1 MSKAH
6 KVAIVL
12 ALIVLVA
19 LGVGLIRGWS
29 PLAVAAGQAQS
40 LESDT
45 LFFVSG
51 PQPSIQRVSASEPKR
66 LTEQA
71 VSVATEDIQIDTMMC
86 DIAGLHSSPN
96 GYWMAV
102 EVGCEASVHTLVMEV
117 ATGEVHSVGESFF
130 LSWAPDGDS
139 FLVCA
144 GHLGESAVLLVD
156 AKNGRSQQVDT
167 PPFTYD
173 AAFSPDGK
181 RIVYAITQGL
191 GFGSEVW
198 TMDRNG
204 RNKEQ
209 IVYAPA
215 HIIAFPRWSPT
226 GDSIAFIRMAD
237 SNIPFT
243 VGELVLTDG
252 EGRNEQVI
260 APADAGHGYPPV
272 WSPDGKQVAFVI
284 RENVED
290 SAADIATSYLESN
303 IYLVDS
309 ASGSVQAVTRFEG
322 ALTEA
327 PAWSPD
333 GAWLVFS
340 TDAGGVA
347 DVWLVE
353 VASSELQ
360 QITRD
365 ANARHPVWVAGG
377 K

>member
-19 LGVGLIRGWS
+19 LGVSLIRGWS

-139 FLVCA
+139 FLVRA

-260 APADAGHGYPPV
+260 APAEAKVKELMAVAIAVHGGCRAWIPTGV
-272 WSPDGKQVAFVI
+272 
-284 RENVED
+284 
-290 SAADIATSYLESN
+290 
-303 IYLVDS
+303 
-309 ASGSVQAVTRFEG
+309 VTRWE
-322 ALTEA
+322 
-327 PAWSPD
+327 
-333 GAWLVFS
+333 
-340 TDAGGVA
+340 AGGVR
-347 DVWLVE
+347 D
-353 VASSELQ
+353 
-360 QITRD
+360 TRE
-365 ANARHPVWVAGG
+365 RGG
-377 K
+377 QRC